1 MDTTR
6 QYDTKD
12 YQRRAYKNYYDRKKS
27 DEDFKVK
34 RRLAQKKY
42 YEANKEK
49 VLQKMKN
56 KRATKK
62 ELLTDSTEEDSS

>member
-6 QYDTKD
+6 QYETKD

-42 YEANKEK
+42 YEANKAK
-49 VLQKMKN
+49 VLQKMKQ
-56 KRATKK
+56 KRDTQK
-62 ELLTDSTEEDSS
+62 EILSTTTDDESS